1 MVDKKTSK
9 LVNIK
14 QYKSLFV
21 VFAISALLFIF
32 AALNN
37 DLFNRIMSVATY
49 LTWHNIMEFSSILIS
64 FSIFIVTYYIY
75 EESRNLQAIILGCSF
90 LAMGALDAFHTL
102 SYKGMADF
110 FIANTDANRATTL
123 WILSRFIGSIGF
135 LASVSIPYD
144 AKSNI
149 NRHVFVLP
157 TIVIVSII
165 LILVTFYPEFLPYM
179 FVEGQGLTR
188 DKIFMEYIIVFIMGI
203 TFIKVLYEYNMTNS
217 KREYLL
223 LIALLISVFSEL
235 AFIKYASVYDAF
247 NYLGHIYKIIA
258 YLILFKAIYVI
269 NVSEPYREMIKAQNE
284 LKEYSDNLN
293 MIVKQRTKELE
304 DINEVLMMDI
314 EYAKEM
320 QRSLLPA
327 QLPKEEFVCF
337 KAEYMPADRLSGDFY
352 NVIKID
358 DNNIAVY
365 IGDVVGHGVS
375 AAMLTVFAN
384 QNITPLKE
392 DEDTIEIISPGYVLK
407 KLYKSFNITNFKVET
422 YLVMLYGIFNIE
434 KKTFTYSSAG
444 INVPPI
450 ILKSSGEIYEIEAK
464 GFPICKLG
472 EYIMPFYEDK
482 EIQLDKGDKIIFYTD
497 GLVESKNSSGE
508 TFDKKNMMELLKT
521 NYALTADEL
530 HGTIKEKFCNHIG
543 KKCKIM
549 DDITYLVLE
558 VK

>member
-1 MVDKKTSK
+1 MIGEKTSK
-9 LVNIK
+9 LVKMK
-14 QYKSLFV
+14 QYRNVFI
-21 VFAISALLFIF
+21 VFAISTLLFIF
-32 AALNN
+32 TAFNN

-49 LTWHNIMEFSSILIS
+49 LTWHNLLEFSSILVS
-64 FSIFIVTYYIY
+64 FSIFTVTYYIY
-75 EESRNLQAIILGCSF
+75 DESRNLQAIILGCSF

-102 SYKGMADF
+102 TYKGMADF

-135 LASVSIPYD
+135 LFSVSIPYD
-144 AKSNI
+144 VKSNI
-149 NRHVFVLP
+149 NRHIFVLP
-157 TIVIVSII
+157 TIALVSFIF
-165 LILVTFYPEFLPYM
+165 ILVTFYPEFFPYM

-188 DKIFMEYIIVFIMGI
+188 DKIFMEYLIVFIMGI
-203 TFIKVLYEYNMTNS
+203 TFIKVLFEYNKTNS
-217 KREYLL
+217 RREYLF

-235 AFIKYASVYDAF
+235 AFATYANVYDTL

-258 YLILFKAIYVI
+258 YLILYKAIYVI
-269 NVSEPYREMIKAQNE
+269 NVVVPYREMIKAQNE

-293 MIVKQRTKELE
+293 LIVKQRTKELE
-304 DINEVLMMDI
+304 DINEVLMLDI

-327 QLPKEEFVCF
+327 QLPKEEAVCF

-358 DNNIAVY
+358 ENNIAIY

-384 QNITPLKE
+384 QNITPTKE
-392 DEDTIEIISPGYVLK
+392 DVEEIEIISPGYVLK

-422 YLVMLYGIFNIE
+422 YLVMLYGIYNIE
-434 KKTFTYSSAG
+434 KKTFTYASAG
-444 INVPPI
+444 INVPPL
-450 ILKSSGEIYEIEAK
+450 ILKNSGEIYEIEAK

-472 EYIMPFYEDK
+472 EYFMPFYDDR
-482 EIQLDKGDKIIFYTD
+482 EIQLENGDKLIFYTD
-497 GLVESKNSSGE
+497 GLVESKNLSGE
-508 TFDKKNMMELLKT
+508 TFDKNNMMELLKI
-521 NYALTADEL
+521 NCALTADEL
-530 HGTIKEKFCNHIG
+530 HGTIKEKFYNHIG
-543 KKCKIM
+543 KKGKIT
-549 DDITYLVLE
+549 DDITYLILE